1 MFLPLP
7 KYKSWFV
14 GLMSEICCPP
24 DPFVQDVIVV
34 EDAYHGNIGTML
46 AISPSLHSKVQ
57 CMPCCTLYN
66 SLVVLGKTQ
75 HHSIRQIL
83 IDTT

>member
-1 MFLPLP
+1 
-7 KYKSWFV
+7 
-14 GLMSEICCPP
+14 MSEICCTT

-57 CMPCCTLYN
+57 SLPCST
-66 SLVVLGKTQ
+66 
-75 HHSIRQIL
+75 IL
-83 IDTT
+83 C